1 MKNVR
6 NGARQG
12 LFKTLLLFAL
22 LASATASHSLPSLP
36 LVLEDQCTG
45 SAPTNLQITSQG
57 SNYVSFSWDGVGA
70 PDQYK
75 IWYIERNSSYQSQD
89 FFTANEF
96 IGFMSLP
103 AGNYEFYFAAI
114 HGSEPSSCIIISD
127 LIME

>member
-6 NGARQG
+6 NGAWQG
-12 LFKTLLLFAL
+12 LFKSLLLFAL

-36 LVLEDQCTG
+36 LVLEDHCKG

-70 PDQYK
+70 PDQFK
-75 IWYIERNSSYQSQD
+75 VWYIERGSNYQSPD
-89 FFTANEF
+89 YFTYNEF
-96 IGFMSLP
+96 ISFTSLP
-103 AGNYEFYFAAI
+103 AGTYDFYFVAI
-114 HGSEPSSCIIISD
+114 HGSEQSSSIATSD